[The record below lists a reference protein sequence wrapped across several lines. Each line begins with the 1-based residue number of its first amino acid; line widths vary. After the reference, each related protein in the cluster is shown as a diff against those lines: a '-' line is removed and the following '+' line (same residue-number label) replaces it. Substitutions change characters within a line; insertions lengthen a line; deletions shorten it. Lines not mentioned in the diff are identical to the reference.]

1 MTSAPQPKPD
11 REDSNASIKASIG
24 SIIKPKY
31 HPLIV
36 KMFGKYGG
44 TIDGP
49 WLKDATI
56 KGQPTSLYVGGGAN
70 ESIVIS
76 KTEGPYTAKEL
87 SLYVAIDAG
96 LPLQTFAKRAADPHA
111 NDNRPAPIDLWQRA
125 ECPSLPP
132 GLLPEAIS
140 DFATIQA
147 DLMGADPAGLAMAAL
162 AACAAAIPDS
172 IEIRP
177 KQHDP
182 SWVESARIWVAL
194 VGLPSTM
201 KSPMIAAATRPLKAL
216 DARLYSTFA
225 AAKASYD
232 ELSKDE
238 KKGVS
243 APAHTRL
250 RLEDTTIEA
259 AQEVLKDSPDG
270 VLLLQDELSGWFGS
284 MEKYS
289 GGGRASAKDRAFW
302 LQAFN
307 GGSYTVNRVGRGSS
321 VIPNLSISLLG
332 GIQPEPIRA
341 IAKDMHDDGL
351 LQRLFPIVLRS
362 GTLGK
367 DEPMP
372 DVVGSYAALIERLT
386 HLRTPMRGGM
396 QEVPVRFSPA
406 AQAIW
411 QEVTERNHKL
421 ATGWESVNLK
431 LAAHCGKFNGM
442 FARLCLLWHCI
453 ESQSARPA
461 STINEELCVRVR
473 DFLYDF
479 LYPHSIAFYTDVVG
493 LADRQDA
500 VLATAGYILSKGLH
514 KITLRDLKR
523 GDTIMRALD
532 AFHAEAVMQ
541 QLDALG
547 WITPVPSLRK
557 DSKEWAVDTRVFEI
571 YSERAEAEKER
582 RERTREIIQDA
593 PKVA

>member
-1 MTSAPQPKPD
+1 MTAQKQP
-11 REDSNASIKASIG
+11 RHVA
-24 SIIKPKY
+24 IISK
-31 HPLIV
+31 L
-36 KMFGKYGG
+36 FAKYGG
-44 TIDGP
+44 TIEGP
-49 WLKDATI
+49 WLKGATI
-56 KGQPTSLYVGGGAN
+56 KGQLTDLYATGGDPQ
-70 ESIVIS
+70 SIVVG
-76 KTEGPYTAKEL
+76 KTEGEYTTKEL
-87 SLYVAIDAG
+87 SLYIAIDVG
-96 LPLQTFAKRAADPHA
+96 LPLLTFAKRAADPHA
-111 NDNRPAPIDLWQRA
+111 NDNRPAPIDLWERA
-125 ECPSLPP
+125 HCPPLPS
-132 GLLPEAIS
+132 GLLPDAIS

-177 KQHDP
+177 KEHDP
-182 SWVESARIWVAL
+182 SWLESARIWVAL

-201 KSPMIAAATRPLKAL
+201 KSPMIAAATRPLKAI
-216 DARLYSTFA
+216 DARLYGSFA
-225 AAKASYD
+225 EAKAAYD

-243 APAHTRL
+243 APRHTRL

-289 GGGRASAKDRAFW
+289 GGGRGSAKDRAFW

-321 VIPNLSISLLG
+321 VISNLSVSLLG

-372 DVVGSYAALIERLT
+372 DVVGAYAALVERLT
-386 HLRTPMRGGM
+386 QLRTPLRGGM
-396 QEVPVRFSPA
+396 QEVPVRFSQA
-406 AQAIW
+406 AQRVW
-411 QEVTERNHKL
+411 QEVTARNHDL
-421 ATGWESVNLK
+421 ATGWEGVNLK
-431 LAAHCGKFNGM
+431 LAAHCGKFNGL

-453 ESQSARPA
+453 ESKSGRPA
-461 STINEELCVRVR
+461 STINEDVAVRVR
-473 DFLYDF
+473 DFLYKF
-479 LYPHSIAFYTDVVG
+479 LYPHSISFYTDIVG
-493 LADRQDA
+493 LTDRQDA

-532 AFHAEAVMQ
+532 PFQADGVMQ

-547 WITPVPSLRK
+547 WISPVPSVRK
-557 DSKEWAVDTRVFEI
+557 DSREWAVDTRVFEI
-571 YSERAEAEKER
+571 YAERAEAEKER

-593 PKVA
+593 LKVA